1 MANAAEGFGKS
12 QGQNIFLTQ
21 ALKEWAIAIAALR
34 AGELVL
40 LLRKGGIRDPLHPF
54 ASIPQRTALFPT
66 YEHQVPHHL
75 KDAPLQQAK
84 LLTPPDPNA
93 PIAIDTWA
101 TITHG
106 FELRTEAELAALMP
120 FHIWTEAFMTERLKW
135 RSQQPLQAFLLR
147 VYKLPETVFL
157 GRSPAQSGCRSW
169 IDLNPSIEIQHAI
182 PALSDQ
188 TYRHCLEA
196 IERAM
201 QSEQEDF
208 RLKRLELP

>member
-12 QGQNIFLTQ
+12 QGQDLVLTL

-66 YEHQVPHHL
+66 YEHQVPRHL
-75 KDAPLQQAK
+75 KEARV
-84 LLTPPDPNA
+84 LTPPDPNA
-93 PIAIDTWA
+93 PVAIDTWA
-101 TITHG
+101 HITHG

-135 RSQQPLQAFLLR
+135 RSQQPLQALLLR
-147 VYKLPETVFL
+147 VYKLPEAVYL
-157 GRSPAQSGCRSW
+157 GRSLAQSGCRSW
-169 IDLNPSIEIQHAI
+169 IDLDPFISTHNSI
-182 PALSDQ
+182 PALLDPDYQS
-188 TYRHCLEA
+188 RLESIA
-196 IERAM
+196 AAIQPVKADFRIERI
-201 QSEQEDF
+201 
-208 RLKRLELP
+208 ELP